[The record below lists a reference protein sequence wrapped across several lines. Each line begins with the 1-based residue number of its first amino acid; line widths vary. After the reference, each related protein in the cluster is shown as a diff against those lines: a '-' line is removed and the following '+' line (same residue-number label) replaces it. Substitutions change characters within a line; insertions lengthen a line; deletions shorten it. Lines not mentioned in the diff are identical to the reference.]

1 MKIIGN
7 FRFIYKNTEDAKLA
21 FDSLEIDNENY
32 LKSDITDNYIDYHVK
47 SEKLGSFLNTIDD
60 LVASEIVV
68 EKIIKETKVLYK

>member
-1 MKIIGN
+1 MKISGN

-32 LKSDITDNYIDYHVK
+32 LKSKINDNFIDYQIE

-68 EKIIKETKVLYK
+68 EKIITETKVLYK